1 MLLLLLSVFQ
11 NPFQQAVVSNI
22 LQTRKKT
29 VVIVT
34 PTEEKAVWMSDAEL
48 EQGHEIEEK
57 IVADLL
63 KMHQEFIAGSVIQGR
78 AS

>member
-1 MLLLLLSVFQ
+1 M
-11 NPFQQAVVSNI
+11 VSNI

-34 PTEEKAVWMSDAEL
+34 PTEEKAVWISDKEL
-48 EQGHEIEEK
+48 ETGQEIEEK
-57 IVADLL
+57 IVADLI
-63 KMHQEFIAGSVIQGR
+63 KMHQDFMGGSVIQGR

>member
-1 MLLLLLSVFQ
+1 MNSYF
-11 NPFQQAVVSNI
+11 FKAVVSNI

-48 EQGHEIEEK
+48 ETGREIEEK
-57 IVADLL
+57 IVADLI
-63 KMHQEFIAGSVIQGR
+63 KMHQEFMAGSVVQGR